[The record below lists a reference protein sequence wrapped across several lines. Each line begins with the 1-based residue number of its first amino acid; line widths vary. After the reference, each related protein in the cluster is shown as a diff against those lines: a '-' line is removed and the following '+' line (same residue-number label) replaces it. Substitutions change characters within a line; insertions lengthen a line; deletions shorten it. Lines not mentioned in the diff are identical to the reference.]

1 MGMAV
6 VVIGGIVQTHRFCE
20 PGSSGVTQQLVP
32 AHSTVA
38 TINQLLAKLKLPT
51 AAGSSNT
58 SSAPLAQLIKPRC
71 CVVSPRGFLLLPSL
85 LLLFLPLLKRTV
97 VLMTL
102 V

>member
-6 VVIGGIVQTHRFCE
+6 VVIGGFAQTHRFCE

-51 AAGSSNT
+51 AAGS
-58 SSAPLAQLIKPRC
+58 
-71 CVVSPRGFLLLPSL
+71 
-85 LLLFLPLLKRTV
+85 TV
-97 VLMTL
+97 RSKST
-102 V
+102 